1 MRGFKEKSFSERQTS
16 SADAK
21 RALLRRFHA
30 QPGPDD
36 PAVIEQRAARQA
48 LVAAREKRIA
58 ERGAARRE
66 AKARAAPE
74 AHPRAERE
82 PSAPPARAAR
92 EAAEALALEAERKA
106 ARDAR
111 YAARKSRQK

>member
-58 ERGAARRE
+58 EREAARRE
-66 AKARAAPE
+66 AKARDAAE
-74 AHPRAERE
+74 AQQRAERE
-82 PSAPPARAAR
+82 RIETAERAER

>member
-1 MRGFKEKSFSERQTS
+1 MRGFKEKSFSDRQTA

-30 QPGPDD
+30 QPGLDD

-48 LVAAREKRIA
+48 LVAAREQRIA
-58 ERGAARRE
+58 ERDAARRE
-66 AKARAAPE
+66 AKARAAAEEQERVTRERLE
-74 AHPRAERE
+74 AAERAE
-82 PSAPPARAAR
+82 R
-92 EAAEALALEAERKA
+92 EAAEAIALEAERKA

-111 YAARKSRQK
+111 YAARKARQK